1 MNMKVRFL
9 TGLAIIFVVAIMFL
23 TKIII
28 GQTWIF
34 DIFIGLVTIIGA
46 IEFSKILSKMGLFN
60 NEFLITIFP
69 VFLYS
74 LIILSIK
81 MQIPIYLFV
90 LLTVLTMFALAFISI
105 LISYVKKPETTKE
118 MRIRQIR
125 TSVWK
130 FSVHKAGQTLIGFVY
145 PSLIFM
151 ILILFNHIEELGYL
165 LNVSGFN
172 GLLSLLVL
180 AVSFLIPFLCD
191 TFAYLMGGFI
201 GGKKLC
207 PQISKAKTISGA
219 IGGVLWTSLI
229 LVVLFLIF
237 NADTILTP
245 VFTSLGLEWWHFA
258 VLGVVGGVAC
268 VYGDLFESFMKR
280 KAKVKD
286 SANFLPGHGG
296 VVDRIDSFIA
306 SLPVVLIFFL
316 IFLL

>member
-9 TGLAIIFVVAIMFL
+9 TGLGIVFVVAIMFL
-23 TKIII
+23 TKIIMA
-28 GQTWIF
+28 QTWIF
-34 DIFIGLVTIIGA
+34 DIFIGLVTIVGA
-46 IEFSKILSKMGLFN
+46 IEFSRILTKMGLFN
-60 NEFLITIFP
+60 NEFLTTIFP
-69 VFLYS
+69 VLFYS

-81 MQIPIYLFV
+81 MQFPVYWFV
-90 LLTVLTMFALAFISI
+90 ILTVLVMFALALFSI
-105 LISYVKKPETTKE
+105 LLSYLNKPDTIKE

-151 ILILFNHIEELGYL
+151 ILIVFNHIEEMGFL
-165 LNVSGFN
+165 LNVSGYN
-172 GLLSLLVL
+172 GNLSLIIL
-180 AVSFLIPFLCD
+180 AVAFLIPFLCD

-207 PQISKAKTISGA
+207 PEISKAKTISGA
-219 IGGVLWTSLI
+219 IGGVSWTALI

-245 VFTSLGLEWWHFA
+245 VFASLGLEWWHFA
-258 VLGVVGGVAC
+258 ILGVVGGTAC

-296 VVDRIDSFIA
+296 VIDRIDSFIA
-306 SLPVVLIFFL
+306 SLPIVLIFFL